1 MNSRHRNLRSRI
13 RILSTASLLTL
24 LLGFTVALYISWQS
38 LIRNTMG
45 ELQRE
50 ACTTSTLVR
59 GTLVDASKIIDTA
72 RSRLEEALRD
82 APLEPKQAHDILR
95 SVVEAFSIYNSA
107 DSFGLLLLLNQ
118 DGKLIARSGEYPST
132 PIDLSDRYYYR
143 SLRDDPSRKYSIGKL
158 RNAATTGKMVFHLSM
173 PIHERDGSFA
183 GVVAVQI
190 DELELTGTIKETLN
204 GEQSAIRVQD
214 PSGQTI
220 LLYPPPERAPTKDDP
235 ANMTVDRLFKE
246 SPAHRD
252 SMCIRGGAA
261 GFPKTVYVGY
271 ERDPLFGFYSWSSV
285 TKARMCRLFLS
296 RNHML
301 ISASLLAITAIG
313 ILFLGLYRQA
323 ARLEN
328 ALEDANL
335 DPMTLIGNRRS
346 MEAETERLWRDA
358 ARSGD
363 PISLL
368 FIDIDHFKD
377 FNDIHGHAVG
387 DRALKAVAR
396 FIQLSL
402 QRPLDLCCRWGG
414 EEFVAIL
421 PDTRQEQ
428 AVIVAERIR
437 ERVSQMTLNV
447 NGVLIPKITL
457 SVGIASSDRAD
468 RTTADELISQADQAM
483 LRAKAEGRDRTVVA
497 AETKRNPETLTKPV
511 GTGAVDCR
519 NGCEAPAGQAKRREQ
534 P

>member
-1 MNSRHRNLRSRI
+1 MKEMSSRHHNLRSRI

-24 LLGFTVALYISWQS
+24 FLGFTVLLYISWQS
-38 LIRNTMG
+38 LIRSTMG

-59 GTLVDASKIIDTA
+59 GTLVDASKILDTA
-72 RSRLEEALRD
+72 RTRLEDALRD

-95 SVVEAFSIYNSA
+95 SVVETFSIYNTA
-107 DSFGLLLLLNQ
+107 DSFGLLLLLDSNGQ
-118 DGKLIARSGEYPST
+118 LIARSGEYPST

-173 PIHERDGSFA
+173 PLHERDGSFA

-190 DELELTGTIKETLN
+190 DELELSGTIKETLN
-204 GEQSAIRVQD
+204 GEKSAVRVQD

-220 LLYPPPERAPTKDDP
+220 LLYPPPQRAPTKDDP
-235 ANMTVDRLFKE
+235 ANMTIDRLSKKSTE
-246 SPAHRD
+246 RRD
-252 SMCIRGGAA
+252 SMRIRGGAP
-261 GFPKTVYVGY
+261 GFPETVYVGY
-271 ERDPLFGFYSWSSV
+271 ERDPLFGYCSWSSV

-301 ISASLLAITAIG
+301 ITASMLAMAAIG
-313 ILFLGLYRQA
+313 MLFLSLYRQA

-358 ARSGD
+358 ARSGN

-377 FNDIHGHAVG
+377 FNDIHGHEAG

-421 PDTRQEQ
+421 PDTGPEQ

-457 SVGIASSDRAD
+457 SIGIASSDRAD
-468 RTTADELISQADQAM
+468 RTTAEELTRVADQAM

-497 AETKRNPETLTKPV
+497 GEKRS
-511 GTGAVDCR
+511 
-519 NGCEAPAGQAKRREQ
+519 
-534 P
+534 